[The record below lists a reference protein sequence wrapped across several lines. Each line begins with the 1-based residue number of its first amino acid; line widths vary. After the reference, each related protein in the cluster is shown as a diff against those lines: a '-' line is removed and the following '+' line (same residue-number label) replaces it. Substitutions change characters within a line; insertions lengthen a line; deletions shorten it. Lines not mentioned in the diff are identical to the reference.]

1 MATPLS
7 AEQLEQS
14 SRGPSEIEAHAPTA
28 WPFVLA
34 FGFTLMFA
42 GLLTSVSVSVLGAVL
57 SVAGCV
63 GWFRE
68 VFPHEHEVIVP
79 VVPEDL
85 RVTTERRVVER
96 LPVAADQL
104 RAWLPV
110 HTYPISAGV
119 KGGLAGSL
127 AMAVLACAYGVI
139 KAGSIW
145 YPINLLAATVYAQS
159 LKLGN
164 EQLNSFHADSFAI
177 AVVLHALVSTLV
189 GLLYGA
195 MLPMFA
201 RRPIV
206 LGGLIAPALW
216 SGLLYSIMQLLNPL
230 LASHVD
236 WFWFMASQIAFG
248 VVAGSV
254 VVQQGRVSTREN
266 LPFAVRAGIEA
277 PGIMPGGN
285 GKKQP
290 LTHFGIFVYSR
301 RSPPFFSRVA

>member
-1 MATPLS
+1 MATLLS

-14 SRGPSEIEAHAPTA
+14 PRGPREIEVPSPTA

-34 FGFTLMFA
+34 FGFTLMFT
-42 GLLTSVSVSVLGAVL
+42 GLLTSVSVTILGTAL
-57 SVAGCV
+57 ALAGCV

-79 VVPEDL
+79 IVAEDFS
-85 RVTTERRVVER
+85 VTTERRVVER

-119 KGGLAGSL
+119 KGGLAGSV

-145 YPINLLAATVYAQS
+145 YPINLLAAVVYAQS
-159 LKLGN
+159 LKF
-164 EQLNSFHADSFAI
+164 EAAQLNSFHADSFAI
-177 AVVLHALVSTLV
+177 AVVLHGLVSTLV

-206 LGGLIAPALW
+206 LGGLIAPVLW
-216 SGLLYSIMQLLNPL
+216 SGLLYTMLGLLNPL
-230 LASHVD
+230 LASHID
-236 WFWFMASQIAFG
+236 WYWFMASQVAFG
-248 VVAGSV
+248 VVAGIV
-254 VVQQGRVSTREN
+254 VVRQSRMLTREN
-266 LPFAVRAGIEA
+266 ASFALRAGIEA
-277 PGIMPGGN
+277 PGMIPSREN
-285 GKKQP
+285 GEKRP
-290 LTHFGIFVYSR
+290 
-301 RSPPFFSRVA
+301 